1 MEGVLEPR
9 HSPFNPE
16 FSDVACRPIAM
27 SRNPEAPGTAW
38 RQLPEPLLRRRAEW
52 YRGYLMLDG

>member
-1 MEGVLEPR
+1 
-9 HSPFNPE
+9 
-16 FSDVACRPIAM
+16 M

-52 YRGYLMLDG
+52 YRGYSMLDG